1 MEEAVGDKRLGTG
14 WEGADQSD
22 DHADHAGNVE
32 NGLSSKPEANAAPE
46 MQVKLSW
53 YLHILYETTGLSPR
67 TSNQIKS
74 IFLVHDQIMHT
85 K

>member
-32 NGLSSKPEANAAPE
+32 NGLSSKPEANAVPA
-46 MQVKLSW
+46 
-53 YLHILYETTGLSPR
+53 
-67 TSNQIKS
+67 
-74 IFLVHDQIMHT
+74 HT
-85 K
+85 V